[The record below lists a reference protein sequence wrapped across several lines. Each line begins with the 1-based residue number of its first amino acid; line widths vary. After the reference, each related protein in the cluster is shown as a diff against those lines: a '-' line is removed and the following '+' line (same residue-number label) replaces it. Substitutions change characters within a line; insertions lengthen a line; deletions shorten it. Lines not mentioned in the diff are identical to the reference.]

1 MIKIEWHKLTIW
13 GRQIPRRIF
22 GVQLAGMAITLSLLP
37 YPTHAFNYMETASLP
52 EAEQVVVTTTSQYQF
67 PLAETIGTSQGYHLL
82 HPGVDYRAPKGT
94 EILATEAGTV
104 VEVAKTRVGYGNFV
118 RVAHA
123 GTASSLYAHLDEVK
137 VAAGQKVTKGETLG
151 TVGMTGWTT
160 GPHLHF
166 ELQMGNRT
174 VNPAGFISR

>member
-1 MIKIEWHKLTIW
+1 
-13 GRQIPRRIF
+13 
-22 GVQLAGMAITLSLLP
+22 
-37 YPTHAFNYMETASLP
+37 
-52 EAEQVVVTTTSQYQF
+52 
-67 PLAETIGTSQGYHLL
+67 
-82 HPGVDYRAPKGT
+82 
-94 EILATEAGTV
+94 AGTV

-137 VAAGQKVTKGETLG
+137 VAAGQKVTKGEALG